1 MKFIARV
8 PATKLGYVFIETLKE
23 HLNTT
28 DFKMVTRY
36 TGKRRPS
43 NAGHTK
49 KDDAESIRVYLEP
62 RNEPPRGQYEYVR
75 TDFIHEVA
83 RENTDMS
90 IKLEDIKKI
99 VDGIDRLR

>member
-1 MKFIARV
+1 
-8 PATKLGYVFIETLKE
+8 
-23 HLNTT
+23 
-28 DFKMVTRY
+28 MVTRY

-43 NAGHTK
+43 SAGHTK

-62 RNEPPRGQYEYVR
+62 RNEPPRGQYEYIR

-90 IKLEDIKKI
+90 MKLEDIKKI
-99 VDGIDRLR
+99 VDDIDRLR